1 MPYYLSI
8 RAPLQISGIFKFVI
22 LLIRC
27 FSSEIERRKCTKKII
42 SRPPFHSNLYSILHN
57 PYKWKKGCN
66 SPENFPAAPEAP
78 SSYFP
83 VPVKRFLIFFLLS
96 SFNKHI
102 LDTFSLYNKC
112 QIVEE
117 HINYLPPHKVD
128 ATKGPPLRCTTLY
141 SHSF

>member
-1 MPYYLSI
+1 MYKKISFHPRPALIFTAFCIIHTDERRFATAPKIPLAFHLSI
-8 RAPLQISGIFKFVI
+8 KCAAVIQSRKIFPD
-22 LLIRC
+22 L
-27 FSSEIERRKCTKKII
+27 
-42 SRPPFHSNLYSILHN
+42 
-57 PYKWKKGCN
+57 
-66 SPENFPAAPEAP
+66 
-78 SSYFP
+78 YFP